1 MSGFFS
7 SNSCY
12 WIFGFGFGKPTTTE
26 KLHEAFSQFG
36 EVVHAR
42 W

>member
-1 MSGFFS
+1 LDFW
-7 SNSCY
+7 Y